1 MKVSYDSNRNTGG
14 SNISCSIA
22 IMALS
27 PMAEIVNE
35 LDTTGRYRIIFCDI
49 PSALRAELKL
59 EILSKFCQE
68 QRLLYSQGDRNGRHA
83 YRTKRHFKLPI
94 ENDWCRVAFT
104 PTYTWRS
111 PPNGI
116 TSQSDLVI
124 DLMLDGKANRQIAV
138 IRDVADSA
146 FRRMTKEEFPPT
158 MDKIAQQIAEELS
171 TLIGALPLTTT
182 TTTGT
187 DSKHSKDDTEKILN
201 KGDDIITIGES
212 LANAQDKHGIL
223 PTIVDTNLASQP

>member
-111 PPNGI
+111 TPNGI

-138 IRDVADSA
+138 IRDVADSD
-146 FRRMTKEEFPPT
+146 FRRMTKEEFPPDHGQDRPANCRRT
-158 MDKIAQQIAEELS
+158 QYSHRRIAAHYHNYHRHRLQA
-171 TLIGALPLTTT
+171 
-182 TTTGT
+182 
-187 DSKHSKDDTEKILN
+187 
-201 KGDDIITIGES
+201 
-212 LANAQDKHGIL
+212 
-223 PTIVDTNLASQP
+223 

>member
-1 MKVSYDSNRNTGG
+1 MKVSYDSNRNMGG

-83 YRTKRHFKLPI
+83 YRTNAILSF
-94 ENDWCRVAFT
+94 
-104 PTYTWRS
+104 RS
-111 PPNGI
+111 
-116 TSQSDLVI
+116 
-124 DLMLDGKANRQIAV
+124 K
-138 IRDVADSA
+138 
-146 FRRMTKEEFPPT
+146 
-158 MDKIAQQIAEELS
+158 
-171 TLIGALPLTTT
+171 
-182 TTTGT
+182 
-187 DSKHSKDDTEKILN
+187 
-201 KGDDIITIGES
+201 TIGVGLLS
-212 LANAQDKHGIL
+212 RRHIPGGIL
-223 PTIVDTNLASQP
+223 QTVSLRNPILLSI